1 MNAEILLESSREH
14 RRSLLW
20 WGVGI
25 TLFIGI
31 NLVFYPSIRDS
42 TGLSD
47 YSKDMPE
54 AVRALFVG
62 GELDMTSPSGY
73 LNSQIFALM
82 APTLMTIFAV
92 SAGAAAIAGDEER
105 GLLDLRLAQPVARVS
120 FVLQQLFWLV
130 AGTFIL
136 TIVLAAT
143 VTLGSIPFDLTIAFS
158 KVVAATVS
166 TALFALL
173 FGALALAV
181 GGLTPG
187 KARAIA
193 VAAAAA
199 TVSWVL
205 DGLSKAVSWLE
216 PFQDVSPY
224 YQAFG
229 QNPLTNGA
237 PWFGWLLLT
246 AATALLVCIAIFGL
260 NRRDVRQ

>member
-1 MNAEILLESSREH
+1 MNAEIVLESSREH

-62 GELDMTSPSGY
+62 GELDLTSPSGY

-82 APTLMTIFAV
+82 APTLLTIFAV
-92 SAGAAAIAGDEER
+92 SAGAAVIAGDEER
-105 GLLDLRLAQPVARVS
+105 GLLDLRLAQPVTRGS
-120 FVLQQLFWLV
+120 FVLQQFLWLV
-130 AGTFIL
+130 TGTFVL
-136 TIVLAAT
+136 TVVLAAT
-143 VTLGSIPFDLTIAFS
+143 VYLGSIPFDLTIGFG
-158 KVVAATVS
+158 KVVAATIS

-173 FGALALAV
+173 FGTLALAV
-181 GGLTPG
+181 GGVIPG
-187 KARAIA
+187 KSRAIA

-199 TVSWVL
+199 TLSWVL
-205 DGLSKAVSWLE
+205 DGLSKAVSWLD

-229 QNPLTNGA
+229 QNPLTGGA
-237 PWFGWLLLT
+237 PWTGWLFLVAGIAVL
-246 AATALLVCIAIFGL
+246 LLVAVLGL
-260 NRRDVRQ
+260 RGRDVRQ

>member
-1 MNAEILLESSREH
+1 MNAEIILESSREH
-14 RRSLLW
+14 RRSLVW

-62 GELDMTSPSGY
+62 GELDLTSPSGY

-82 APTLMTIFAV
+82 APTLLTIFAV

-105 GLLDLRLAQPVARVS
+105 GLLDLRLAQPVTRGS
-120 FVLQQLFWLV
+120 LVLQQFFWLV
-130 AGTFIL
+130 LGTLILAVVLAGT
-136 TIVLAAT
+136 VA
-143 VTLGSIPFDLTIAFS
+143 LGSIPFDLTISFG

-181 GGLTPG
+181 GGTTPG

-205 DGLSKAVSWLE
+205 DGLSKAVSWLD
-216 PFQDVSPY
+216 PFQDISPY

-237 PWFGWLLLT
+237 PWLGWTFL
-246 AATALLVCIAIFGL
+246 AAAIAVLVGVAVLGL
-260 NRRDVRQ
+260 SRRDVRQ